1 MQTGGNSLSPNSDTP
16 NSQASGSNLP
26 ASSFSPHAMDA
37 SVLVVSNDPTVRAAL
52 LALCRAI
59 TPASVTSARVLPSD
73 LSAHGAILVIV
84 DPGDGSQGVARTI
97 LSAAVFSVPVLVIP
111 PAWRDS
117 LLAGVLGDSAVVVPE
132 IAVVVA
138 AALAAGRGIGVDESE
153 GAALGEREKQVIAL
167 VASGLS
173 DDEIAEAL
181 GIASSTVRSHL
192 DRIGQKTGARRRPAI
207 MRLAQQRGL
216 IPDEPQGKA

>member
-1 MQTGGNSLSPNSDTP
+1 MQTGDNAMTPISDTP
-16 NSQASGSNLP
+16 NSQASSSNLS

-37 SVLVVSNDPTVRAAL
+37 SVLVVSNDPTVRAVL
-52 LALCRAI
+52 VALCRSI
-59 TPASVTSARVLPSD
+59 SPARVTGASVLPSNS
-73 LSAHGAILVIV
+73 SAHGAILVIV

-97 LSAAVFSVPVLVIP
+97 LSAAVFSAPVLVIP

-138 AALAAGRGIGVDESE
+138 AALAAGRGIGVDDSE
-153 GAALGEREKQVIAL
+153 GAALGVREKEVITL
-167 VASGLS
+167 VASGLT
-173 DDEIAEAL
+173 DDQIADAL

-207 MRLAQQRGL
+207 VRLAQQRGL

>member
-1 MQTGGNSLSPNSDTP
+1 MQTEGNSLSPISERAISHPSSPTHV
-16 NSQASGSNLP
+16 L
-26 ASSFSPHAMDA
+26 SSFSPKAVDA
-37 SVLVVSNDPTVRAAL
+37 SVLVVSTDPTVRAAL
-52 LALCRAI
+52 LALCRTIA
-59 TPASVTSARVLPSD
+59 PARVTDARVFPSD
-73 LSAHGAILVIV
+73 LSAHGATLVIV

-97 LSAAVFSVPVLVIP
+97 LSAAAFSVPVLVIP

-138 AALAAGRGIGVDESE
+138 AALAAGRGIGANDGE
-153 GAALGEREKQVIAL
+153 GAALGARETEVIAL
-167 VASGLS
+167 VARGLT
-173 DDEIAEAL
+173 DDQIAEAL

>member
-1 MQTGGNSLSPNSDTP
+1 MQTGDNSLNPISAAP
-16 NSQASGSNLP
+16 NSQVSSSSHAP
-26 ASSFSPHAMDA
+26 SSFSPHAMDA
-37 SVLVVSNDPTVRAAL
+37 SVLVVSTDPTVRAAL
-52 LALCRAI
+52 LALCRSI
-59 TPASVTSARVLPSD
+59 SPARVTDARVLPSD

-97 LSAAVFSVPVLVIP
+97 LSAAAFSVPVLVIP
-111 PAWRDS
+111 PAWRDQ
-117 LLAGVLGDSAVVVPE
+117 LLAGVLGDSSSVVPE

-138 AALAAGRGIGVDESE
+138 AAMAAGRGIGVDDSE
-153 GAALGEREKQVIAL
+153 GVALGVREKEVIAL

-173 DDEIAEAL
+173 DNEIANAL

>member
-1 MQTGGNSLSPNSDTP
+1 MQTGGNSLSPI
-16 NSQASGSNLP
+16 SGSPISELSSSMSVL
-26 ASSFSPHAMDA
+26 SSFSPHAMDA
-37 SVLVVSNDPTVRAAL
+37 SVLVVSTDPTVRAAL
-52 LALCRAI
+52 LALCRTIA
-59 TPASVTSARVLPSD
+59 PARVTDARVFPSD
-73 LSAHGAILVIV
+73 LSAHGATLVIV

-97 LSAAVFSVPVLVIP
+97 LSAAAFSVPVLVIP

-138 AALAAGRGIGVDESE
+138 AAMAAGRGIGVDESE
-153 GAALGEREKQVIAL
+153 GVALGVREKEVIAL
-167 VASGLS
+167 VASGLT

-207 MRLAQQRGL
+207 MRLAQHRGL

>member
-1 MQTGGNSLSPNSDTP
+1 MNPISAASNDEVSSSNRSP
-16 NSQASGSNLP
+16 
-26 ASSFSPHAMDA
+26 SSFSPDAMDA

-117 LLAGVLGDSAVVVPE
+117 LLAGVLGDSAIVVPE

-153 GAALGEREKQVIAL
+153 GAALGVREKQVITL

-173 DDEIAEAL
+173 DDEIADAL